1 MSGMRNPVVDAY
13 VGLGSNLQ
21 HPEAQLQA
29 AIAALHRLPGTSV
42 DAVSHFYRT
51 APVDLV
57 QQPDFLNAVVRLRT
71 ALAPRPLLD
80 ALLAIEQSQ
89 GRIRSVPNGPRTL
102 DLDLLMH
109 ADHRMDEP
117 GLVLPHPRMLCR
129 AFVMVPLGD
138 VAPDLILPGGV
149 TVRNLATRLAG
160 EQRIERANAD
170 AVA

>member
-1 MSGMRNPVVDAY
+1 MSGMWHPVVDAY

-21 HPEAQLQA
+21 HPESQLQT

-42 DAVSHFYRT
+42 DAISHFYRT
-51 APVDLV
+51 APVDLIH
-57 QQPDFLNAVVRLRT
+57 QPDFLNAVVRLRT
-71 ALAPRPLLD
+71 ALPPRPLLD

-109 ADHRMDEP
+109 ADLRVDEP
-117 GLVLPHPRMLCR
+117 GLVLPHPRMLSR

-138 VAPDLILPGGV
+138 VAPDLSLPGGV
-149 TVRNLATRLAG
+149 TVRDLAARLAS

-170 AVA
+170 VLA